1 MTSSPK
7 ARFNIPICGNGYVD
21 NEFAMPIIESIVK
34 GYYTSG
40 SDNRSKKGGN
50 PTALIETIMK
60 KRDIMC
66 VGVFPMMMTNFK
78 ALIDDKD
85 LYTNYFSLYDKKL
98 VAEFLISIANTYNDI
113 YFFFIRPALLSD
125 LKEFAKY
132 GECHNEKY
140 ITNFRSNYFID
151 QERKKSSGGT
161 QGGSVFKYN
170 KINHDDQR
178 DAMKEIILRNS

>member
-1 MTSSPK
+1 MALYNS
-7 ARFNIPICGNGYVD
+7 IPICGNGYVD
-21 NEFAMPIIESIVK
+21 NEFAMRIIDLIVK
-34 GYYTSG
+34 DYYMSG

-60 KRDIMC
+60 KKDIMC

-78 ALIDDKD
+78 AYVDDK
-85 LYTNYFSLYDKKL
+85 SLYIKGFPLEDKKL
-98 VAEFLISIANTYNDI
+98 IAEFLISIANTYSSSH
-113 YFFFIRPALLSD
+113 FFFIRSALLAD

-132 GECHNEKY
+132 GECRNEKY
-140 ITNFRSNYFID
+140 VTNFRSNYFID

-170 KINHDDQR
+170 EINHDDQR
-178 DAMKEIILRNS
+178 KAMKEIIQRHGTY